1 MNFNNNEVNI
11 YDCFLYDQKINY
23 MMGENAMYCNYCKR
37 TTNTQMCTV
46 LTFGPEIIII
56 ILNRGQGIQ
65 YEVKINFVEQLN
77 LYNFIEHK
85 ETGYNY
91 QLIGVITHLG
101 GDGMDGHFI
110 AYCKNPINNLWY
122 LFNDSIVKEV
132 NYANFKTEVIDYAM
146 PYLLFYQK
154 VGA

>member
-1 MNFNNNEVNI
+1 MFCNI
-11 YDCFLYDQKINY
+11 
-23 MMGENAMYCNYCKR
+23 CKK

-65 YEVKINFVEQLN
+65 YKVKINFVEQLN

-101 GDGMDGHFI
+101 GHGMDGHFI

-122 LFNDSIVKEV
+122 QFNDSIVKEV

-154 VGA
+154 VGQ